1 MLSPKQTGRAAEHRA
16 RTDGRT
22 EPEIIRDMLTQH
34 GIAPTAEHIARM
46 PEALESA
53 TLANAAALR
62 ERGHELPGAR
72 DVLAAFQASA
82 EIVQSVLSGNIEPNA
97 VTKLS
102 AFGLEGFME
111 CEVGGY
117 GWDDEVR
124 ANLVAVAQARATA
137 KYGETFDKA
146 NTILVGDTPRDVRA
160 GLDGAAHVVAV
171 ATGSDSVESLRA
183 AGADVVLPDL
193 RVTRAVAEALTSLA
207 GYRCCQKPDSWTGG
221 DIFHMR
227 SKLRRYMSK
236 KSPSSIRCK
245 WRTGAMYP
253 YIPYTCWLISISSS

>member
-1 MLSPKQTGRAAEHRA
+1 MVFPTRRWLSFVVVSAILVLWDIDHTLIENHGVNKETYALAFKLLTGREAEHRA

-22 EPEIIRDMLTQH
+22 EPEIMHDMLTRH
-34 GIAPTAEHIARM
+34 EIVPTADHIAQM

-72 DVLAAFQASA
+72 DVLAAFRASA
-82 EIVQSVLSGNIEPNA
+82 GIVQSVLSGNIRPNA

-102 AFGLEGFME
+102 AFGLEGFMDF
-111 CEVGGY
+111 EVGGY
-117 GWDDEVR
+117 GSDDEVR

-146 NTILVGDTPRDVRA
+146 NTILVGDTPRDVLA
-160 GLDGAAHVVAV
+160 GREGGARVVAV
-171 ATGSDSVESLRA
+171 ATGSDSAEVLRA

-193 RVTRAVAEALTSLA
+193 RDTNAVAEAVTSLA
-207 GYRCCQKPDSWTGG
+207 S
-221 DIFHMR
+221 
-227 SKLRRYMSK
+227 
-236 KSPSSIRCK
+236 
-245 WRTGAMYP
+245 
-253 YIPYTCWLISISSS
+253 